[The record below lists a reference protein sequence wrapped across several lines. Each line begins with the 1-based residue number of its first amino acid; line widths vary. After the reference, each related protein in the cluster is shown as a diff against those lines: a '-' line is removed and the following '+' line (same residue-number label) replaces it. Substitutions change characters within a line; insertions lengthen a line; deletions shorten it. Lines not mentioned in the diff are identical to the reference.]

1 MDTFRDPLLARAACA
16 AEPVSDP
23 LSDQG
28 DAGHQRRKRAKPIA
42 FAGLAAALLVGLPS
56 VLVGGASGA
65 GALTPNLP
73 VFPNNIM
80 IFPNRDFIT
89 IEGYQ
94 DHVGQSAKVEVT
106 RPGVGVVG
114 SAIAVVSGDD
124 VAFEINHPGGYCW
137 GAGTGLNV
145 TPDIQAGDVVSLSF
159 GDVQEAAT
167 TALDVYAS
175 DAVQN
180 GLTVTVAGHI
190 GSTVDSANMEQR
202 IIEPALVDTIVGKR
216 DVRAVPGPLTPAPK
230 GGYSSSLEFDSASQ
244 TFLATYIFDVEEDAH
259 IAANAGLG
267 ERAMAWELTDPAGN
281 RQGMTIAE
289 FGEPGGP
296 GMGGCPNGPLQSGP
310 PAPTNIVAADVP
322 AGIKVNW
329 TPAAG
334 IPGTPAILGYEV
346 TAVAHTS
353 TGNEQVEIG
362 KRITNPGANS
372 TTITGLD
379 PAESY
384 DVEVVSYSSVG
395 KTFPAVHASVVAD
408 VTKPVISASPSGG
421 SYPVAQQVTLTSNE
435 LGTDIYYTTDGTDP
449 IASGDTTATATH
461 YAGPITISAATT
473 LKFAGFDPSNNVSDT
488 STQVYSITNDPVPA
502 ATSFT
507 TSSVSLNAVTLNW
520 AAADPG
526 GPGLAIA
533 GYEIKVFS
541 DAAASNLFT
550 TTNTSGAGTTATVT
564 GLTGDTPFWF
574 TVAAKN
580 TGPNPL
586 YGPPSAVLGPLT
598 PQGALVANAGFDQTG
613 VVRNTQVTLSGAGS
627 TVGGA
632 TYAWTQLLT
641 GAQTAL
647 DRVTLAPVAGQPQNA
662 RFTLPFYRFPMVNSP
677 LTFQLAVTVAGVT
690 KTDQVVITPRS
701 DVVSIG
707 TAKWKPGDFRVAG
720 VSSPNSTVTVRSALT
735 GTVYG
740 SAVADA
746 TGAFDFRLRAGVPT
760 TKPASVVAD
769 SNMGGTST
777 PFNVAG

>member
-1 MDTFRDPLLARAACA
+1 MDIQRDPLLARGTFSAAA
-16 AEPVSDP
+16 ISDESQAVP
-23 LSDQG
+23 
-28 DAGHQRRKRAKPIA
+28 QRRMRAKPLA
-42 FAGLAAALLVGLPS
+42 FVGLAAALLVGLPS

-94 DHVGQSAKVEVT
+94 DHVGQTAKVEVT
-106 RPGVGVVG
+106 RPNVGVIG
-114 SAIAVVSGDD
+114 SAIAVVSGGD

-180 GLTVTVAGHI
+180 GTTVTVAGHI
-190 GSTVDSANMEQR
+190 GSTVDPANMEQR

-230 GGYSSSLEFDSASQ
+230 GGYQSSLEFDPTSQ

-267 ERAMAWELTDPAGN
+267 ERAMAWEFTDPAGN

-310 PAPTNIVAADVP
+310 PAPTNIVAAKVP
-322 AGIKVNW
+322 TGITVHW
-329 TPAAG
+329 TPAVG
-334 IPGTPAILGYEV
+334 IPGTPAIIGYEV

-353 TGNEQVEIG
+353 TGGEQVEVG
-362 KRITNPGANS
+362 KRISNPGATG
-372 TTITGLD
+372 TTITGID
-379 PAESY
+379 GAESY
-384 DVEVVSYSSVG
+384 DVEVVSYSTVG
-395 KTFPAVHASVVAD
+395 KTFPAAHASAD
-408 VTKPVISASPSGG
+408 ADSTKPIISASPVGG

-435 LGTDIYYTTDGTDP
+435 LGTDIYYTTDNSDP
-449 IASGDTTATATH
+449 IANGDTTVNAIH
-461 YAGPITISAATT
+461 YTGPITVSTATT
-473 LKFAGFDPSNNVSDT
+473 LKFAGFDPSSNVSDT
-488 STQVYSITNDPVPA
+488 VTQQYSITNDPVPA
-502 ATSFT
+502 ATTFT
-507 TSSVSLNAVTLNW
+507 TSSVGQNAVTLNW
-520 AAADPG
+520 TAPDPG
-526 GPGLAIA
+526 APGLTIT
-533 GYEIKVFS
+533 GSQVKVFS
-541 DAAASNLFT
+541 DAAATNLFT
-550 TTNTSGAGTTATVT
+550 TQSINGPATTATIN
-564 GLTGDTPFWF
+564 GLTADTPFWF
-574 TVAAKN
+574 TVSSKN
-580 TGPNPL
+580 NVNSAFGPA
-586 YGPPSAVLGPLT
+586 SAVLGPLT

-613 VVRNTQVTLSGAGS
+613 VARNTAVTLSGAGS
-627 TVGGA
+627 TISGA
-632 TYAWTQLLT
+632 TYAWTQVLT

-647 DRVTLAPVAGQPQNA
+647 DKVILTPVAGQPQNV
-662 RFTLPFYRFPMVNSP
+662 RFTLPFYKFPMSNTP
-677 LTFQLAVTVAGVT
+677 LTFQLAVTVGGNT
-690 KTDQVVITPRS
+690 RTDQVVVSPRS
-701 DVVSIG
+701 DTVSIA
-707 TAKWKPGDFRVAG
+707 TAKWKPSDFRVVG
-720 VSSPNSTVTVRSALT
+720 VSSPNSIVTIRLALT

-740 SAVADA
+740 TAVADA

-760 TKPASVVAD
+760 TKPAQVVAD
-769 SNMGGTST
+769 SNMGGTSA
-777 PFNVAG
+777 PINVAG